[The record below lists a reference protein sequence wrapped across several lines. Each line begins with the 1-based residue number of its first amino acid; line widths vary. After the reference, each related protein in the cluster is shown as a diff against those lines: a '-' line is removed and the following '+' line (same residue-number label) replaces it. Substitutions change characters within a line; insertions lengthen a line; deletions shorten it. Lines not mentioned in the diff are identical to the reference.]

1 MNIYKFIT
9 SVGDMTKSNLFQK
22 IIFLLTNLIYFIP
35 ILVYGV
41 NKITI
46 AITIIGI
53 VSIVYHLFQCK
64 CSKNN
69 TSKNLLLLDSIVG
82 IIISIYIIYNLYDKL
97 EIWWYILL
105 LISLG
110 IYALGTNDKGLILYL
125 CLHSLWHIFSGLL
138 FLYAAYIYNKN
149 TNLS

>member
-35 ILVYGV
+35 IILYGV

-53 VSIVYHLFQCK
+53 ISIIYHLFQCK
-64 CSKNN
+64 CSNNN

-110 IYALGTNDKGLILYL
+110 IYAIGTSDKGLILYL
-125 CLHSLWHIFSGLL
+125 FLHSLWHIFSGLL

-149 TNLS
+149 KK